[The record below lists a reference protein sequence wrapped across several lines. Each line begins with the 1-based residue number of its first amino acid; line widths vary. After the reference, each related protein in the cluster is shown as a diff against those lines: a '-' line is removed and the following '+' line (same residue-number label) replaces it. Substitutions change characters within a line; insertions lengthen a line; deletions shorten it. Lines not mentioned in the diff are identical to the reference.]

1 MIVIMNTTYL
11 LSWDQ
16 MMSGVNVEDKR
27 WIQMKSNFLFG
38 RGAEA
43 ETEDQRSKGAEAD
56 TSCTLWRSICVRSNL
71 YCDSQFVYLWLYF
84 GTNLYKSDPCCAVY
98 LYLPLIKMALQH
110 WNWAIIAW
118 KIFSINKT
126 SWISASWNLRPCSA
140 AAARNYLRT
149 LWASSCFR
157 GGNLV
162 RAQFSGASSKTIFE
176 PWRRKRRQ
184 SSEDLV
190 GIKKLINLVWSM
202 RETQADV
209 PAAADAKPPALHCT
223 VISTALQI
231 AIYNAIKVQSNKTKC
246 TFCGGPQLSTFHFNC
261 TSFPLLLL
269 ALITYTLYLYL
280 YLYFFSASLYWYLQL
295 HPIVLRYQIIA
306 SNTDHHFM

>member
-1 MIVIMNTTYL
+1 MNSNEIKL
-11 LSWDQ
+11 LIS
-16 MMSGVNVEDKR
+16 K
-27 WIQMKSNFLFG
+27 

-43 ETEDQRSKGAEAD
+43 E

-84 GTNLYKSDPCCAVY
+84 GTNLYKSDPCCAVH
-98 LYLPLIKMALQH
+98 LHLPLIKMALQH

-126 SWISASWNLRPCSA
+126 SWILASWNLRPCSA
-140 AAARNYLRT
+140 AVARNYLRT

-202 RETQADV
+202 RDSGGCPCCCCCRRQTPRA
-209 PAAADAKPPALHCT
+209 ALHCESQS
-223 VISTALQI
+223 VISTAL
-231 AIYNAIKVQSNKTKC
+231 
-246 TFCGGPQLSTFHFNC
+246 
-261 TSFPLLLL
+261 
-269 ALITYTLYLYL
+269 YTM
-280 YLYFFSASLYWYLQL
+280 Q
-295 HPIVLRYQIIA
+295 
-306 SNTDHHFM
+306 